1 MNKIGNLIKKERI
14 KNNLTLTELSKI
26 SSIPIS
32 TLSRIEN
39 DKLKNVSSV
48 FIYRLSKILNID
60 YEYITRQMW
69 DILPTLLFEW
79 KYHFAS
85 K

>member
-69 DILPTLLFEW
+69 DILPTLLFER